1 MQETIVPGV
10 VTKTVDS
17 VESFLRTIAEY
28 VGIFAFGLL
37 PVLFIPISFIP
48 SDYVKIVLVIVTVC
62 VILIF
67 WSLAAL
73 RSGTLS
79 VSSPLMLPA
88 LWGVALASVVSAL
101 LSGDMR
107 DSFIGDDFGVHTA
120 LFFVLMAGVATVISQ
135 TGHSK
140 TTIMRLYILCALSTL
155 LISVLHILRLGFGVD
170 FLSFGVL
177 NSLTTSFVGTWNDL
191 ALFFGLFVLLSL
203 VALEQ
208 LPLTRSGRLFFAAVV
223 VLALIML
230 AVVNFFAV
238 WIVLALVSLSL
249 LMYGLTKNRF
259 TEKTLTLQKENTAE
273 ALSSVLVSM
282 VVFIVSIIFIIGG
295 SSIGGYISRT
305 TGISFLEVRPSLQ
318 ATIEV
323 GRAVY
328 VNDAFVG
335 VGPNKF
341 VDAWRLHK
349 NDSINETI
357 FWATDFTGGNGFITT
372 SFVQLGILGIAAW
385 LTFFSLFLFAGFR
398 MLFKTTHADRFW
410 YFIGS
415 SSFVGATYIW
425 VMSALYVPGATMLI
439 LAALFTGL
447 VASAYVALVPTRT
460 LGMSIS
466 SNRKVGF
473 VLVGFTMLAII
484 GSTTVLYYVGQH
496 ASSVYTFGKAI
507 NSLEGGA
514 DIKGVE
520 EKIAQAYETSQNE
533 LYALQVGSY
542 QLAKINVLSQLET
555 LTPEQQKE
563 LQSSISN
570 GINAGQI
577 VVSSDKT
584 DPRGWSLLSAIYSVL
599 AGASVEGAKERAFE
613 ALTQARGTDPK
624 NPAYLLSQ
632 AQLNAR
638 TNDIPAAR
646 ALLVEAIAMKP
657 NYTDALFFLTQ
668 LDIFEGKTDD
678 AIKTTLAIISL
689 EPNNPARYYQL
700 GVLQSAAQKLDEAI
714 ASFAQ
719 AVSLDANYAN
729 ARYFLALGLAE
740 KGDTKGALEQLEA
753 VLVLNPGNTEIE
765 ALIEALKS
773 GKLPSAAVS
782 GVPNAQVS
790 EPNTVTTVDNTVTST
805 EAPDTPLVSPVNTVA
820 ADGTPT
826 AEGQ

>member
-1 MQETIVPGV
+1 
-10 VTKTVDS
+10 
-17 VESFLRTIAEY
+17 
-28 VGIFAFGLL
+28 
-37 PVLFIPISFIP
+37 
-48 SDYVKIVLVIVTVC
+48 
-62 VILIF
+62 
-67 WSLAAL
+67 
-73 RSGTLS
+73 
-79 VSSPLMLPA
+79 
-88 LWGVALASVVSAL
+88 
-101 LSGDMR
+101 
-107 DSFIGDDFGVHTA
+107 
-120 LFFVLMAGVATVISQ
+120 
-135 TGHSK
+135 
-140 TTIMRLYILCALSTL
+140 
-155 LISVLHILRLGFGVD
+155 
-170 FLSFGVL
+170 
-177 NSLTTSFVGTWNDL
+177 
-191 ALFFGLFVLLSL
+191 
-203 VALEQ
+203 
-208 LPLTRSGRLFFAAVV
+208 
-223 VLALIML
+223 
-230 AVVNFFAV
+230 
-238 WIVLALVSLSL
+238 
-249 LMYGLTKNRF
+249 
-259 TEKTLTLQKENTAE
+259 
-273 ALSSVLVSM
+273 
-282 VVFIVSIIFIIGG
+282 
-295 SSIGGYISRT
+295 
-305 TGISFLEVRPSLQ
+305 
-318 ATIEV
+318 
-323 GRAVY
+323 
-328 VNDAFVG
+328 
-335 VGPNKF
+335 
-341 VDAWRLHK
+341 
-349 NDSINETI
+349 
-357 FWATDFTGGNGFITT
+357 
-372 SFVQLGILGIAAW
+372 
-385 LTFFSLFLFAGFR
+385 
-398 MLFKTTHADRFW
+398 
-410 YFIGS
+410 
-415 SSFVGATYIW
+415 
-425 VMSALYVPGATMLI
+425 
-439 LAALFTGL
+439 
-447 VASAYVALVPTRT
+447 
-460 LGMSIS
+460 
-466 SNRKVGF
+466 
-473 VLVGFTMLAII
+473 
-484 GSTTVLYYVGQH
+484 
-496 ASSVYTFGKAI
+496 
-507 NSLEGGA
+507 
-514 DIKGVE
+514 
-520 EKIAQAYETSQNE
+520 
-533 LYALQVGSY
+533 VGSY